1 MGGAIY
7 VLKNDVFIRISV
19 GGPDSEDKKI
29 EHCKELAEKALSR
42 F

>member
-19 GGPDSEDKKI
+19 GGPESEESKI
-29 EHCKELAEKALSR
+29 NHSKALAEKALAR
-42 F
+42 L